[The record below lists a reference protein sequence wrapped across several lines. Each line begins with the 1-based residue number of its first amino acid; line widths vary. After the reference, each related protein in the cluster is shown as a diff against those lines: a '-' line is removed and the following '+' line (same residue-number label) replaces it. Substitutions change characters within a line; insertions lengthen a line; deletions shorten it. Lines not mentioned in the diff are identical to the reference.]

1 MRAIRALKETIA
13 SGSREVRRRGTPV
26 DLVRGVTKVLKQKSV
41 PGSVNAHPPNF
52 RSVSYDKVIR

>member
-41 PGSVNAHPPNF
+41 PVNAHPPNF